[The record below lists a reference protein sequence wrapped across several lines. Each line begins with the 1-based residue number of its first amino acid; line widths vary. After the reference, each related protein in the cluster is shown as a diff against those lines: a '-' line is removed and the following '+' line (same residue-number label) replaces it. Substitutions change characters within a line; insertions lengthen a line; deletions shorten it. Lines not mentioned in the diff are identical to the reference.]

1 MERDNGFFKK
11 RYKRIERFFTHLPLF
26 AKYLTIMTSLI
37 LVSYLVLTT
46 ALTVFLST
54 RLSSEKETLLTENV
68 KQNAQ
73 YCERILS
80 NCKSQEELNNSLII
94 ICNNLGVTSNAID
107 ADVFFC
113 NTDGKVLLCKED
125 FLYSYSASSDG
136 CTLHKGYEIPSS
148 IMISVTKGYYFSSSK
163 VQGLYSEKT
172 FLAGAPVRVNGTV
185 VGAVFAATSVESS
198 LKEYAGNI
206 MSMYLSSAIFAAV
219 LSFLVV
225 YAFTAKLTNPLRQ
238 MSTATKA
245 YAQGDFSKRVTVR
258 GSDEFAELCQSFN
271 RMASALSVLESS
283 RRSFVANVS
292 HELKTPM
299 TTIGGFIDGML
310 DGTIPPEKHEEYLQI
325 VSNEVKRLSRLV
337 TSMLNL
343 SKIEAGEL
351 EPKHSE
357 FDVSPLIINC
367 LLSFEQEIEKK
378 NIEIVGLEKMGQVK
392 LLADRD
398 MLYQVIY
405 NLVDNAVKFTNE
417 GGEISVF
424 AGENNEGK
432 LCIAI
437 QNTGDG
443 ISSEE
448 IGRIFERFY
457 KVDKSRSYDVKS
469 AGLGLYLCKTI
480 VEMHGGQIYA
490 ESAEGQFTRFT
501 MIFDKSNEK
510 NKKHK
515 SGKSDHDTI

>member
-1 MERDNGFFKK
+1 MARDNGFIKK
-11 RYKRIERFFTHLPLF
+11 RYKKIEQFFTHLPLF
-26 AKYLTIMTSLI
+26 AKYLTIMTAMI
-37 LVSYLVLTT
+37 LVSYFVLAT
-46 ALTVFLST
+46 AITVFLST

-68 KQNAQ
+68 KQNAG
-73 YCERILS
+73 YCEKLLA
-80 NCKSQEELNNSLII
+80 NCETQAEFNNSLII

-113 NTDGKVLLCKED
+113 STDGKVVLCKED
-125 FLYSYSASSDG
+125 FLYNYSANSNG
-136 CTLHKGYEIPSS
+136 CPLHKGYVIPEEIMKTVS
-148 IMISVTKGYYFSSSK
+148 KGYYFSSSK
-163 VQGLYSEKT
+163 VQGLYNERT
-172 FLAGAPVRVNGTV
+172 FLSGAPVRVNGTV
-185 VGAVFAATSVESS
+185 VGAVFAATPLESS
-198 LKEYAGNI
+198 LKEYAGRI
-206 MSMYLSSAIFAAV
+206 MSLFLSSAIFAAA

-225 YAFTAKLTNPLRQ
+225 YAFTAKLTSPLRQ
-238 MSTATKA
+238 MSNATKA
-245 YAQGDFSKRVTVR
+245 YAKGDFSKRVIVR
-258 GSDEFAELCQSFN
+258 GSDEFAELCQNFN

-310 DGTIPPEKHEEYLQI
+310 DGTIPPEKHGEYLQI
-325 VSNEVKRLSRLV
+325 VSNETKRLSRLV

-351 EPKHSE
+351 EPKHSA
-357 FDVSPLIINC
+357 FDASPLIIDC

-378 NIEIVGLEKMGQVK
+378 NIQITGLEKIGQVK

-398 MLYQVIY
+398 MIYQVIY

-417 GGEISVF
+417 NGEIAVF
-424 AGENNEGK
+424 AGENDKNQ
-432 LCIAI
+432 IFISI
-437 QNTGDG
+437 QNTGEG

-501 MIFDKSNEK
+501 MLFEKNSEK
-510 NKKHK
+510 NKKQK
-515 SGKSDHDTI
+515 SGKSEYDIN